1 MQASQSGEERED
13 GDAQEGPEEMDFEME
28 FVANED
34 ADPGNGAA
42 EAVPPQPSKP
52 VRGERRQPTLQPVSR
67 PKGGGK
73 GGGSK
78 SKRQRP
84 SKPSTGAAEVKA
96 ASAAVAKVAP
106 VEASSCGASK

>member
-1 MQASQSGEERED
+1 
-13 GDAQEGPEEMDFEME
+13 MDFEME
-28 FVANED
+28 FVATEE

-52 VRGERRQPTLQPVSR
+52 VKSECRQPTLQPVLR
-67 PKGGGK
+67 QKGGGK

-84 SKPSTGAAEVKA
+84 AKPGTGAAEVKVA
-96 ASAAVAKVAP
+96 PAAVAKVAP
-106 VEASSCGASK
+106 AEASNGGASK